1 MLRKLKNLR
10 LSFILIITLIVLE
23 LAWLFISIRNNLNS
37 NTVQTDAIGFLIK
50 SALSKKGE
58 LPDLK
63 KESESKNIYF
73 WPGNWE
79 VINPNIIN
87 TQKYFEKKLLSTY
100 GDEYVNLPKNELE
113 QIKNVLLNKID
124 QNIRNVFESKN
135 KLSLDSMK
143 NLDKIDN
150 NVITKISSNL
160 FISRYDWLGYRKNL
174 YLLALQKKEGVQIHI
189 ASVSDAAEKTNF
201 IKSIILPIIFLVFTS
216 LYLIILNY
224 RDYILKN
231 NLEKIIDERTKDLI
245 EAQKTID
252 ESVDYASSIQKSLL
266 PSDSKNSE
274 FFKDFKIFWKPKE
287 KIGGDIYWS
296 FSDNDDFYFAI
307 IDCTGHGIPGSLVS
321 MITVTMFNSIINQR
335 TKNFVKLS
343 DVMSE
348 INNNFINSQE
358 NNADKISN
366 EGFDGLL
373 FKFNKKEKILDFTS
387 AKTPLFLKRK
397 NEEIYEYKGGRKTVG
412 YKRNV
417 NFEQQSISLK
427 DNDIIFLTTDG
438 IFDQNNSDGQLYSKK
453 RFISVISNQE
463 TDLEKQMKHIF
474 DDFISFKKNKD
485 QRDDITVSIFK
496 I

>member
-1 MLRKLKNLR
+1 M
-10 LSFILIITLIVLE
+10 
-23 LAWLFISIRNNLNS
+23 
-37 NTVQTDAIGFLIK
+37 
-50 SALSKKGE
+50 
-58 LPDLK
+58 
-63 KESESKNIYF
+63 
-73 WPGNWE
+73 
-79 VINPNIIN
+79 
-87 TQKYFEKKLLSTY
+87 
-100 GDEYVNLPKNELE
+100 
-113 QIKNVLLNKID
+113 
-124 QNIRNVFESKN
+124 
-135 KLSLDSMK
+135 
-143 NLDKIDN
+143 
-150 NVITKISSNL
+150 
-160 FISRYDWLGYRKNL
+160 
-174 YLLALQKKEGVQIHI
+174 
-189 ASVSDAAEKTNF
+189 
-201 IKSIILPIIFLVFTS
+201 
-216 LYLIILNY
+216 
-224 RDYILKN
+224 
-231 NLEKIIDERTKDLI
+231 KIIEH
-245 EAQKTID
+245 
-252 ESVDYASSIQKSLL
+252 S
-266 PSDSKNSE
+266 
-274 FFKDFKIFWKPKE
+274 IFWKPKE

-296 FSDNDDFYFAI
+296 YSDNDDFYFAI

-373 FKFNKKEKILDFTS
+373 FKLNKKEKILDFTS

-397 NEEIYEYKGGRKTVG
+397 NEKIYEYKGGRKTVG